1 MEMILLALG
10 VVVPLF
16 IIMAV
21 GYTARRVGIIS
32 DSGVGTVNKLLFW
45 VFLPCIMFSSIYTT
59 DISDID
65 VRVVLFAVVGTVAVS
80 VASFVFVPFFE
91 KKRERRGV
99 LIQGIIRGNEVYF
112 GFPVISALIG
122 DKYLGIAAI
131 IVAATS
137 IMYNIFSV
145 IALEYYK
152 GKVTSKGRIALNV
165 IKNPLL
171 VSTLIA
177 IAFLFLH
184 VPVPDMI
191 FSAISSMSKVA
202 TPLALFLLGASFS
215 FKASRDC
222 IGEVSALVVIKLAVL
237 PAIAIGVS
245 TLLGF
250 RNFEIVLL
258 FVTFG
263 VPTAVASYSLARELE
278 SDYVLAGQIV
288 VFTSVFAILST
299 FLWTLAIQMMGL
311 I

>member
-1 MEMILLALG
+1 MEMILLALD
-10 VVVPLF
+10 VVIPLF
-16 IIMAV
+16 IIMAA
-21 GYTARRVGIIS
+21 GYVARRVGIIA

-45 VFLPCIMFSSIYTT
+45 IFLPCIMFSSIYTT

-65 VRVVLFAVVGTVAVS
+65 VRVVLFAVAGTLVVSAVS
-80 VASFVFVPFFE
+80 FALVPVFE

-112 GFPVISALIG
+112 GFPVIAALIG

-137 IMYNIFSV
+137 ILYNIFSV

-152 GKVTSKGRIALNV
+152 GKVQSKRHIALNV
-165 IKNPLL
+165 VKNPLL
-171 VSTLIA
+171 VSTLVA
-177 IAFLFLH
+177 LAFLFLRI
-184 VPVPDMI
+184 PLPGMI
-191 FSAISSMSKVA
+191 FSAITSMSKVA

-222 IGEVSALVVIKLAVL
+222 IREVTALVIIKLAIM

-245 TLLGF
+245 MFLGF
-250 RNFEIVLL
+250 RNFEVILL

-263 VPTAVASYSLARELE
+263 VPTAVASYSMARELDA
-278 SDYVLAGQIV
+278 DYVLAGQIV

-299 FLWTLAIQMMGL
+299 FLWTLAIQMIGL